1 MSRKIKKVE
10 AEYKFIKKFVTQ
22 NKTYLP
28 NEDCFETNEDVL
40 KFLKKENLIIKK

>member
-1 MSRKIKKVE
+1 MSKRIKKVE
-10 AEYKFIKKFVTQ
+10 AQYKFIKKFVTL